1 MHLLR
6 AAALSS
12 LLCAA
17 GALAPPFAHA
27 SVERVE
33 RPPPPQPPTGKG
45 LVGLGAF
52 GIAFGIFNVGYGI
65 PLSITCPGDACFS
78 GSIPIAFGGS
88 FIVLGALGV
97 HYGRKRR
104 ARWNQWAA
112 RYPEAALL
120 PRTPRTIRPGV
131 PLIIAGTT
139 STLAAVSTMI
149 PMALII
155 QWTGPSPGRK
165 RYTPTFAYAGTAFGA
180 ASTAIGLT
188 LLTVG
193 AVQLSRSR
201 KPTWYSSAPVE
212 LTPVP
217 WMRRDGVGLGLL
229 GRF

>member
-6 AAALSS
+6 AAALST

-17 GALAPPFAHA
+17 GALAPPLAHA
-27 SVERVE
+27 KVEQSE

-104 ARWNQWAA
+104 ATWKQWAT

-120 PRTPRTIRPGV
+120 PRQRNTNRPGV
-131 PLIIAGTT
+131 PLIVAGTT
-139 STLAAVSTMI
+139 STLAAAATMI
-149 PMALII
+149 PMAII
-155 QWTGPSPGRK
+155 IDETGPAPGRK
-165 RYTPTFAYAGTAFGA
+165 RYTPTFAYAGATFGA
-180 ASTAIGLT
+180 ASMAIGLS

-193 AVQLSRSR
+193 AVRLKRSR
-201 KPTWYSSAPVE
+201 RADSSARVE

-217 WMRRDGVGLGLL
+217 WMRPDGGGLGVV